1 MTGAITPGASP
12 VDELARLL
20 KIDRALL
27 EEAVPGIDAMLAAG
41 PLSGLA
47 ELVTAGLRRDAM
59 LDSADDGL
67 RAQILKY
74 HASGLMTDRE
84 RAAFFGLPEG
94 CRMRERAKIL
104 APEKLQ
110 CGRNVWIGE
119 GAMLDAQGGLTIG
132 DGTQIGGGVFVWTH
146 SSHLQ
151 AQHKETCVSKEHMV
165 YKPTRIGSHC
175 FIVGPTV
182 ITAGVTIGDGAV
194 ISPLT
199 FIDRDVAEGERV
211 SGPRTLRKLEERID
225 ELERRLTTP

>member
-1 MTGAITPGASP
+1 MTGASP
-12 VDELARLL
+12 ADDLARLL

-27 EEAVPGIDAMLAAG
+27 EEAVPGIAAMLENG

-47 ELVTAGLRRDAM
+47 TLVAAGARSDTAPGGPE
-59 LDSADDGL
+59 DDL

-74 HASGLMTDRE
+74 HAADLMTDRE
-84 RAAFFGLPEG
+84 RAKFFGLPEG

-104 APEKLQ
+104 APEKLH

-132 DGTQIGGGVFVWTH
+132 EGTQIGGGVFVWTH

-151 AQHKETCVSKEHMV
+151 AQNRETCVSKEHMI

-182 ITAGVTIGDGAV
+182 IAAGVTIGDGAV

-211 SGPRTLRKLEERID
+211 SGPRSLRKLEERLD
-225 ELERRLTTP
+225 ALERRLAQGQG